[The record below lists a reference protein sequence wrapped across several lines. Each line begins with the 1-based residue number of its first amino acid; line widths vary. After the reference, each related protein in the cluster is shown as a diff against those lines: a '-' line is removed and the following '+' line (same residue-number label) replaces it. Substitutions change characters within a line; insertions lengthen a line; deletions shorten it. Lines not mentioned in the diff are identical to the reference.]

1 MVDNKDI
8 ENKNKDK
15 SLDKDLDN
23 KDNLRED
30 LDFSS
35 ELSNLEKEIRNAA
48 GDKLKEKEQE
58 VVWNVSDEN
67 VSDELDSL
75 SAEIILSG
83 IEWGKVNERKD
94 KVSEFFDAGQ
104 KEFEKVDT
112 KTEKR
117 VVKKHKN
124 MVKSLSNRP
133 GWVQEAIGESVDKIL
148 DEIYNWREEKNPVAR
163 SLLKIVNWI
172 MKTEK

>member
-15 SLDKDLDN
+15 DESLDKDLDDN
-23 KDNLRED
+23 DNLRED

-35 ELSNLEKEIRNAA
+35 ELSSLENEIRNAA
-48 GDKLKEKEQE
+48 GDKLKEEKQK
-58 VVWNVSDEN
+58 VVWN

-75 SAEIILSG
+75 SAEIVLSG

-124 MVKSLSNRP
+124 KVKSLSNRP

-148 DEIYNWREEKNPVAR
+148 DEIYNWEEEKNPVAR

>member
-15 SLDKDLDN
+15 DESLDKDLDDN
-23 KDNLRED
+23 DNLRED

-35 ELSNLEKEIRNAA
+35 ELSSLENEIRNAA
-48 GDKLKEKEQE
+48 GDKLKEEKQK
-58 VVWNVSDEN
+58 VVWN

-75 SAEIILSG
+75 SAEIVLSG

-104 KEFEKVDT
+104 KEFEKIDT
-112 KTEKR
+112 KVEKR
-117 VVKKHKN
+117 VVRRHSQ
-124 MVKSLSNRP
+124 MVDRFAGRP
-133 GWVQEAIGESVDKIL
+133 EAVKESIQSSADKIL
-148 DEIYNWREEKNPVAR
+148 DEIYNWEEEKNPVAR
-163 SLLKIVNWI
+163 SLLRIVNWI

>member
-8 ENKNKDK
+8 ENKNK
-15 SLDKDLDN
+15 DKDLDN

-35 ELSNLEKEIRNAA
+35 ELSNLENEIRNAA
-48 GDKLKEKEQE
+48 RDKLKKEEQE

-67 VSDELDSL
+67 VLDELDSL

-117 VVKKHKN
+117 VVKKHGQ
-124 MVKSLSNRP
+124 MVDKFAGRP
-133 GWVQEAIGESVDKIL
+133 EAVKESIQSSADKIL
-148 DEIYNWREEKNPVAR
+148 DEIYNWKEEKNPVAR

>member
-15 SLDKDLDN
+15 DESLDKDLDDN
-23 KDNLRED
+23 DNLRED

-35 ELSNLEKEIRNAA
+35 ELSSLENEIRNAA
-48 GDKLKEKEQE
+48 GDKLKEEKQK
-58 VVWNVSDEN
+58 VVWN

-75 SAEIILSG
+75 SAEIVLSG

-124 MVKSLSNRP
+124 KVKSLSNRP

-148 DEIYNWREEKNPVAR
+148 AEIYNWKEEKNPVAR

>member
-1 MVDNKDI
+1 
-8 ENKNKDK
+8 
-15 SLDKDLDN
+15 
-23 KDNLRED
+23 
-30 LDFSS
+30 
-35 ELSNLEKEIRNAA
+35 
-48 GDKLKEKEQE
+48 
-58 VVWNVSDEN
+58 
-67 VSDELDSL
+67 
-75 SAEIILSG
+75 
-83 IEWGKVNERKD
+83 
-94 KVSEFFDAGQ
+94 
-104 KEFEKVDT
+104 DT

-133 GWVQEAIGESVDKIL
+133 GGVQEAIGESVDKIL

>member
-1 MVDNKDI
+1 
-8 ENKNKDK
+8 
-15 SLDKDLDN
+15 
-23 KDNLRED
+23 
-30 LDFSS
+30 
-35 ELSNLEKEIRNAA
+35 
-48 GDKLKEKEQE
+48 
-58 VVWNVSDEN
+58 VWN

-75 SAEIILSG
+75 SAEIVLSG

-148 DEIYNWREEKNPVAR
+148 DEIYNWKEEKNPVAR

>member
-15 SLDKDLDN
+15 DESLDKDLDDN
-23 KDNLRED
+23 DNLRED

-35 ELSNLEKEIRNAA
+35 ELSSLENEIRNAA
-48 GDKLKEKEQE
+48 GDKLKEEKQK
-58 VVWNVSDEN
+58 VVWN

-75 SAEIILSG
+75 SAEIVLSG

-148 DEIYNWREEKNPVAR
+148 DEIYNWKEEKNPVAR

>member
-1 MVDNKDI
+1 
-8 ENKNKDK
+8 
-15 SLDKDLDN
+15 
-23 KDNLRED
+23 
-30 LDFSS
+30 
-35 ELSNLEKEIRNAA
+35 
-48 GDKLKEKEQE
+48 
-58 VVWNVSDEN
+58 VWNVSDEN

-124 MVKSLSNRP
+124 KVKSLSNRP

-148 DEIYNWREEKNPVAR
+148 DEIYNWEEEKNPVAR

>member
-15 SLDKDLDN
+15 DKDLDDN
-23 KDNLRED
+23 DNLRED

-35 ELSNLEKEIRNAA
+35 ELLSLENEIRNVAR
-48 GDKLKEKEQE
+48 DKLKEKEQE
-58 VVWNVSDEN
+58 VVWNVSDE
-67 VSDELDSL
+67 LDSL
-75 SAEIILSG
+75 SAEIVLSG
-83 IEWGKVNERKD
+83 IEWGKVNESKD